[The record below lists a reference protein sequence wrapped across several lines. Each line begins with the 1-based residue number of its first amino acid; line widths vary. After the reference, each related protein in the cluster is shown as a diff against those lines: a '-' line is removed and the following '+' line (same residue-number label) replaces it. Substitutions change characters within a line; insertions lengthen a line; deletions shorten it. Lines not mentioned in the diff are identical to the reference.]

1 MRYRRNRLIV
11 VVSRYDRCMAEII
24 RTPRTDALVLDVL
37 GRHGELDRTALG
49 QLTGLARSTV
59 TDVLVR
65 LGRQEVIVQRP
76 GTGGRVG
83 RPAGVVALACPP
95 GVIGVLALTNGVLQA
110 AAVGFD
116 GTIHASRS
124 VKTVLYELTDGLVRP
139 GTDLLEAAM
148 SEGDVPREQLRCAV
162 VCVPLPLSTRGGVPH
177 PDRMP
182 PPQLTTRMHQLP
194 QWLLTDPARALGEQL
209 GVPAWAEND
218 ANLAALGEAAFGAG
232 RGTDDL
238 IYLKVVV
245 GIGAGLILG
254 GRLHRGAGGLAGELA
269 HLHIKEDGP
278 VCVCG
283 GRGCLMTQF
292 NSPRLV
298 DLVQSAHPQTLTL
311 EDVLALAESR
321 DPGVL
326 RVLGDLGRLLGRS
339 LADACVYLNPSQI
352 IVDGLLGGA
361 ADPVIDGIREMVQR
375 YLQPL
380 AATGLTVVRG
390 HLGANAE
397 ILGAVTLARLN
408 YRTPTHATT

>member
-1 MRYRRNRLIV
+1 MDDVTR
-11 VVSRYDRCMAEII
+11 S
-24 RTPRTDALVLDVL
+24 PRSDALVIDVL
-37 GRHGELDRTALG
+37 RRHGELDRTAVARLS
-49 QLTGLARSTV
+49 GLARSTV

-65 LGRQEVIVQRP
+65 LGRQGVVVQRP

-83 RPAGVVALACPP
+83 RPSGVVALASPP
-95 GVIGVLALTNGVLQA
+95 GVIGVLALTNGQLQA

-116 GTIHASRS
+116 GMIHARRG
-124 VKTVLYELTDGLVRP
+124 VETATYELTDGLVGP
-139 GTDLLEAAM
+139 GTDLLDAAM
-148 SEGDVPREQLRCAV
+148 REGGIPREQLRCAV
-162 VCVPLPLSTRGGVPH
+162 VCVPLPLSPRGGVPRSDRVPH
-177 PDRMP
+177 VRGTKRVHVLPD
-182 PPQLTTRMHQLP
+182 
-194 QWLLTDPARALGEQL
+194 WLLTNPAHGLGEQL

-218 ANLAALGEAAFGAG
+218 ANLAALGEATFGAG

-245 GIGAGLILG
+245 GVGAGLILG
-254 GRLHRGAGGLAGELA
+254 GRLHRGAGGLAGELL

-292 NSPRLV
+292 NLPWLV
-298 DLVQSAHPQTLTL
+298 DLVQPAHPAPLTL
-311 EDVLALAESR
+311 EDVLALAKSR

-326 RVLGDLGRLLGRS
+326 RVLSDLGRLLGRS

-380 AATGLTVVRG
+380 AATGLAVVSG
-390 HLGANAE
+390 QLGENAE
-397 ILGAVTLARLN
+397 ILGAVALARLN
-408 YRTPTHATT
+408 YRAPTLAAT

>member
-1 MRYRRNRLIV
+1 MEDV
-11 VVSRYDRCMAEII
+11 V
-24 RTPRTDALVLDVL
+24 RTPRTDALVIDVL
-37 GRHGELDRTALG
+37 QRHGELDRTAVAR
-49 QLTGLARSTV
+49 LTGLAPSTV
-59 TDVLVR
+59 TDVLAR
-65 LGRQEVIVQRP
+65 LDRQGAVVQRP
-76 GTGGRVG
+76 GGGGRVG
-83 RPAGVVALACPP
+83 RPSGVVALASPP
-95 GVIGVLALTNGVLQA
+95 GVIGVLALTNGQLQA

-116 GTIHASRS
+116 GTIHASRA
-124 VKTVLYELTDGLVRP
+124 VETTIYELTDGLVGP
-139 GTDLLEAAM
+139 GTDLLDAVM
-148 SEGDVPREQLRCAV
+148 RDGGIPREQLRCAV
-162 VCVPLPLSTRGGVPH
+162 ICVPLPLSTGGGVPRRDPVPH
-177 PDRMP
+177 PR
-182 PPQLTTRMHQLP
+182 LTKRMHELP
-194 QWLLTDPARALGEQL
+194 EWLHSDPAPAFAEQL
-209 GVPAWAEND
+209 GVPTWAEND
-218 ANLAALGEAAFGAG
+218 ANLAALGEAVFGAG

-245 GIGAGLILG
+245 GVGAGLILG

-269 HLHIKEDGP
+269 HLHVKEDGP

-298 DLVQSAHPQTLTL
+298 DLVQSAYPQTLTL
-311 EDVLALAESR
+311 EDVLALADSR

-361 ADPVIDGIREMVQR
+361 TDPVIDGIREMVQR

-397 ILGAVTLARLN
+397 ILGAVALARLN
-408 YRTPTHATT
+408 YRDRVLAAP